1 MRIALDAPSWA
12 SVVLKIERM
21 SRCSNPMWG
30 TGGMAYCS
38 SAATDH
44 RGTRLI
50 PASHPFHS
58 SSIMWHSLVLAICPC
73 AFVSGKRC
81 FPQCPSA
88 WPVSSYLNPP
98 YLHSS
103 FTMLLHNADTLR
115 IDNQNG
121 GRGCR
126 ASKLIPLFR
135 PGV

>member
-38 SAATDH
+38 SAAIGH
-44 RGTRLI
+44 RGTCLI
-50 PASHPFHS
+50 PAPHHIHS
-58 SSIMWHSLVLAICPC
+58 SSIMSHSLDLAICFC
-73 AFVSGKRC
+73 AFVPGKRC
-81 FPQCPSA
+81 FPQCPLA

-103 FTMLLHNADTLR
+103 FTTLYTTLIIFR

-126 ASKLIPLFR
+126 ASKLTILEYT
-135 PGV
+135 GA